1 MPSTAPPPAPSAV
14 RRDDQG
20 FLLDPDAWTED
31 LARAIAAEE
40 GIALTDDH
48 WAVIAF
54 MRDHRRRTNTAPDA
68 RLVIRFLKEERD
80 LKDRNT
86 LFRLFPYGYVQ
97 QACKIAGMTLP
108 RAWSTG

>member
-1 MPSTAPPPAPSAV
+1 MAEKQISV

-20 FLLDPDAWTED
+20 FLLDPADWTED
-31 LARAIAAEE
+31 IAQALAAEE
-40 GIALTDDH
+40 DITLTDDH
-48 WAVIAF
+48 WAVITF

-68 RLVIRFLKEERD
+68 RLVIKFLRED
-80 LKDRNT
+80 CGQSDRNS